1 MTNAYTQ
8 KPSREQVI
16 TLLLFIA
23 QLALH
28 SIFIVPPMDDI
39 KKEILW
45 VLLGFHYT
53 LLIVTAHD
61 YVYLTKMDPVDR
73 LITN

>member
-53 LLIVTAHD
+53 LLIVTAYD
-61 YVYLTKMDPVDR
+61 YVYLTTMDPVDR

>member
-1 MTNAYTQ
+1 MSNAYTQ

-53 LLIVTAHD
+53 LLIVTAYD
-61 YVYLTKMDPVDR
+61 YVYLTTMDPVDR

>member
-8 KPSREQVI
+8 KPSREQII
-16 TLLLFIA
+16 TLFLFGT
-23 QLALH
+23 QLILH
-28 SIFIVPPMDDI
+28 SVFIVPPLDDI

-53 LLIVTAHD
+53 LLILTAYD
-61 YVYLTKMDPVDR
+61 YVYLTTIDPVDK

>member
-1 MTNAYTQ
+1 MTNTYTQ
-8 KPSREQVI
+8 KPSHEQVI

-53 LLIVTAHD
+53 LLIVAAYD
-61 YVYLTKMDPVDR
+61 YVYLTTMDPVDR